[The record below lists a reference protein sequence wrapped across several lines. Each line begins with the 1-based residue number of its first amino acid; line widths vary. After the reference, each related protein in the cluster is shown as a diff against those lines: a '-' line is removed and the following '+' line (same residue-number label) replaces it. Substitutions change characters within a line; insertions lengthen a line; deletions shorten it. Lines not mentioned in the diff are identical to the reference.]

1 MISGSSYTSFS
12 FCNIFFFLLL
22 SLNKTF
28 DASIQNSCPRR
39 TSVARLFMEEGEH
52 STEKLKKILVK
63 LNTLL
68 RQETLHTLQDNLVQN
83 QLHIKSCESE
93 IMRRND
99 AHSQCS
105 AAEAIVI
112 SPLTMLDRSRPIES
126 HWTSTMNCHV
136 HSSNETTRDLF
147 ALHRF
152 DKTVFG
158 ISLHRQV
165 RWLAYSSAGHKNNVK
180 HHTLFL
186 FSRQI
191 EKPAENRPENSRTF
205 LTTDRIYNDPRS
217 SAKNL

>member
-1 MISGSSYTSFS
+1 MSAPNFS
-12 FCNIFFFLLL
+12 RAAVYGRRRA
-22 SLNKTF
+22 F
-28 DASIQNSCPRR
+28 DREI
-39 TSVARLFMEEGEH
+39 E
-52 STEKLKKILVK
+52 KILVK

-68 RQETLHTLQDNLVQN
+68 RQDLAHTTRQFGP
-83 QLHIKSCESE
+83 E
-93 IMRRND
+93 
-99 AHSQCS
+99 S
-105 AAEAIVI
+105 AAHKELKVGDYETQWRSLSMQRSKEAIVI
-112 SPLTMLDRSRPIES
+112 SPLTMLDRSRPIAS

-165 RWLAYSSAGHKNNVK
+165 RWLAYFFTGHKNNVK

-186 FSRQI
+186 FSHQI